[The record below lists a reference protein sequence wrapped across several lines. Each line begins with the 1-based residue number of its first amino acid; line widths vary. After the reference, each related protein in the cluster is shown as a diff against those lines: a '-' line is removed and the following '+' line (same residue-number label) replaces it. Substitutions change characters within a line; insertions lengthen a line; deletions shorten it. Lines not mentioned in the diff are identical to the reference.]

1 MWLLGVSDL
10 KKVMEAAGN
19 KRKAKNKQWFKGQ
32 KKRKFSLCPD
42 IKGFLCFCNYREKE
56 AIREAYNI
64 LNQHYEEV
72 ENTAAAVREDEE
84 EDIDA
89 QLEKEKSELAKEAG
103 ESEEGRRFQVVES
116 GVNNVLFIRTQVP
129 DPLALVTKVLE
140 GIRDSRKQVTR
151 HLIRML
157 PVQATCKAYEQ
168 NVRPAVQT
176 LVDEFVAARK
186 SETTKYQVLFKARM
200 NQNLFKEDA
209 LKVVQDIVKDK
220 GFKPDLKSPDVC
232 FVFEVLKSNCCISIL
247 PNYFEL
253 KKYNLIELAQ
263 AAKPT
268 EKLAEPAEAT
278 EEAATVAAE
287 SRATDVAAPTEA
299 TEVRAPTLLSPDQ
312 DPAEP
317 PATSEESSSKNEE
330 T

>member
-1 MWLLGVSDL
+1 
-10 KKVMEAAGN
+10 MEAAGN

-42 IKGFLCFCNYREKE
+42 IKGFLCFCNYKEKE
-56 AIREAYNI
+56 AIREAYNV

-72 ENTAAAVREDEE
+72 IDESTAAVKEDDE

-129 DPLALVTKVLE
+129 DPLALVTKILE

-176 LVDEFVAARK
+176 LVDQFVAARK

-263 AAKPT
+263 APSSAAAPT
-268 EKLAEPAEAT
+268 EALVAAPTEAAT
-278 EEAATVAAE
+278 EATVAASTE
-287 SRATDVAAPTEA
+287 ATAAAASKATDVAAPTEA

-312 DPAEP
+312 DPEP